1 MFIVWMF
8 IIAIL
13 LILLVY
19 RIANKPSGHEGT
31 EERGTPAPKP
41 EPMKAAGP
49 EVSQPSGE
57 KKSDAP
63 PSDAG

>member
-19 RIANKPSGHEGT
+19 RIANKPCCRKGT
-31 EERGTPAPKP
+31 EECGTPAPKP
-41 EPMKAAGP
+41 EPLKTAGP
-49 EVSQPSGE
+49 AATKPSGE
-57 KKSDAP
+57 EKPDAP
-63 PSDAG
+63 PTNVG

>member
-19 RIANKPSGHEGT
+19 RIANKPCCRNGAEECGT
-31 EERGTPAPKP
+31 SATKP
-41 EPMKAAGP
+41 ESMKTAEPAATK
-49 EVSQPSGE
+49 PSGE
-57 KKSDAP
+57 KKPDAP
-63 PSDAG
+63 PTNAG